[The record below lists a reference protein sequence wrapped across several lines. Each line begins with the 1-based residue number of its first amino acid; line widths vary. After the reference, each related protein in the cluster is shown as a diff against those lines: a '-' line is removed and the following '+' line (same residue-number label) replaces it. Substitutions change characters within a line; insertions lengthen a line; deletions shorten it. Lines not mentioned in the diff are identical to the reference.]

1 MWQLVNFN
9 DHNAFRLNVS
19 STLVL
24 PKQRD
29 KSTKFNVPV
38 CHYIKVKAAISA
50 IKESEL
56 AIQTFLKI
64 LKPWLV
70 TFSSE
75 EGTFTGNL
83 QVILFILIVI
93 VY

>member
-1 MWQLVNFN
+1 MSHFVIQ
-9 DHNAFRLNVS
+9 
-19 STLVL
+19 
-24 PKQRD
+24 
-29 KSTKFNVPV
+29 
-38 CHYIKVKAAISA
+38 IKVKAAISA

-56 AIQTFLKI
+56 AIQTFLKT

-83 QVILFILIVI
+83 QVILFILIVL